1 MSAAV
6 PGSSHAPLGLPDDAP
21 HAGSHGGHARHLRIA
36 PLPTE
41 RREVSR
47 PDLVAALRRQLA
59 LLSRHYAED
68 VARLQ
73 DDNDRLR
80 AAEMHARVVAVRA
93 EERAE
98 TSAHEARR
106 WRRETARA
114 TAFAIREAG
123 RRELLQQAMALPWW
137 AIGRRRTL
145 LDRANPF
152 VR

>member
-1 MSAAV
+1 MSVAV
-6 PGSSHAPLGLPDDAP
+6 PGSAHGQPGLLDDAP
-21 HAGSHGGHARHLRIA
+21 QGRGGQARHLRIA

-41 RREVSR
+41 RREISR

-80 AAEMHARVVAVRA
+80 AAELHARVVAVRA

-106 WRRETARA
+106 WRHETARA
-114 TAFAIREAG
+114 TAFAIREGA
-123 RRELLQQAMALPWW
+123 RRELLQEATDLPWW
-137 AIGRRRTL
+137 AVRRRRAL
-145 LDRANPF
+145 LDQANPF
-152 VR
+152 VRQA